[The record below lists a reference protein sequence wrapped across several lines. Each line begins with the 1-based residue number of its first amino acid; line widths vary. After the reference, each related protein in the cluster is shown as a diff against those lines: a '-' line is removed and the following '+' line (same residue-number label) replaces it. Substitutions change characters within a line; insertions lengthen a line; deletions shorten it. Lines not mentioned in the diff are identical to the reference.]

1 MLKLKKQYL
10 HSYKTKL
17 FGQNELITI
26 YPHVRSSVYKIFS
39 TKQEKSAYFLHMIEY
54 KHYKLQIR
62 PKRGKNIKSLWGYTK
77 LSNVYRNAKS
87 WKHNSKRKKQYY
99 NY

>member
-1 MLKLKKQYL
+1 MLKLKKQYQR
-10 HSYKTKL
+10 SYKIKL

-26 YPHVRSSVYKIFS
+26 YPNVRSSVYKIFS
-39 TKQEKSAYFLHMIEY
+39 TKQEKSTYFSNMIEY
-54 KHYKLQIR
+54 KHYKLKIR
-62 PKRGKNIKSLWGYTK
+62 AKRGKNIKSLWSYTK

-99 NY
+99 N